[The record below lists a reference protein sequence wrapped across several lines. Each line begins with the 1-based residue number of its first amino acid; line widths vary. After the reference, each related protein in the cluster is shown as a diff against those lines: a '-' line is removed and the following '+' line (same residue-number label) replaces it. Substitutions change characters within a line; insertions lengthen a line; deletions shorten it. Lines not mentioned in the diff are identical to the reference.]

1 MPVNKKENLVY
12 TILMVLVMASVM
24 TMFNVSV
31 HQGFSFESLK
41 KAWLLLPITATI
53 AFLVEWFFVSKTAFA
68 LIGRLVKEEDPLPK
82 KILISAFCFV
92 IQMVLIMSIIISLLF
107 KEFNS
112 TWFSDLLI
120 TILRNFIMAYL
131 LQVLIAGPLVGIV
144 FRKLFPLGTI
154 VTPVK

>member
-1 MPVNKKENLVY
+1 MPVNKKESLVY

-31 HQGFSFESLK
+31 HQGFSFDSLK
-41 KAWLLLPITATI
+41 KAWLILPITATI

-92 IQMVLIMSIIISLLF
+92 TQMVLIMSIIISLLF

-120 TILRNFIMAYL
+120 TISRNFVMAYL

-154 VTPVK
+154 VVPVK